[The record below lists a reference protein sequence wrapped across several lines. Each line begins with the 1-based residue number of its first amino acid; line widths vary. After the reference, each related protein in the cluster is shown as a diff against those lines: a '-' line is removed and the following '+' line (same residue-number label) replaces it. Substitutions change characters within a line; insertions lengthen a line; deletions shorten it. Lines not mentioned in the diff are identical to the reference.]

1 MTTGGANVT
10 VDQAK
15 LVLNSFS
22 AIFQN
27 NLTSAELVTWR
38 KFDSEMNDRNKLTVV
53 EQVVPRYLVTHTTG
67 AVNNLT
73 TNDVQ
78 NTVFGSE
85 QYQVNDIFGS
95 SMGWQ
100 DFVKIRDIGAA
111 RESEALRGAALN
123 LAEQIDAYILNF
135 AVNASNNFLGTP
147 GDPIST
153 FNDIANGYTR
163 LKEEGVEDTDFRA
176 VLNYYD
182 KQALGANIVNQTSL
196 AGGGAGT
203 AYSQGNA
210 SFLKSGDMIFRKGFD
225 GDIAGIPTMFT
236 QQLPTNLLG
245 SRNPANTAMNGAN
258 QYSDYA
264 SVAISTGPGLRLTQT
279 VNLTIGTGTE
289 TIKDGEV
296 FTIANVYAW
305 DNRLQAQL
313 PHLQQFR
320 VIGNYAATGG
330 TVANVVIFPAIIVQG
345 ASPSGA
351 DFNTISNNTAN
362 ATVNSIPGA
371 TAAVTFVGTASTAV
385 RPRVIMSKDAII
397 MACADLIMPATGI
410 GSRKSLTKVPLSV
423 RMWQNSVFNTGEHQ
437 VRFDVAVTAN
447 VVDRRRICRINGAS
461 GTDQ

>member
-15 LVLNSFS
+15 LVLNSFA

-27 NLTSAELVTWR
+27 NLTAAELVTWR
-38 KFDSEMNDRNKLTVV
+38 KFDNEMNDRNALTVV
-53 EQVVPRYLVTHTTG
+53 EQVVPRYLVTRTTNG
-67 AVNNLT
+67 VNNLT

-85 QYQVNDIFGS
+85 QFKIQDVFGS

-123 LAEQIDAYILNF
+123 LAEQIDAYILGF
-135 AVNASNNFLGTP
+135 VVDSSNNWLGTA
-147 GDPIST
+147 GDPISQW
-153 FNDIANGYTR
+153 NDIAQGYTR

-176 VLNYYD
+176 VLSYYD
-182 KQALGANIVNQTSL
+182 KQALGANLVNQQGIGSSF
-196 AGGGAGT
+196 AA
-203 AYSQGNA
+203 AGNA
-210 SFLKSGDMIFRKGFD
+210 SLPGVAEGVFRKGFA
-225 GDIAGIPTMFT
+225 GDIGGIATMFT
-236 QQLPTNLLG
+236 QQLPTLTLG

-264 SVAISTGPGLRLTQT
+264 SVAISPAPGQYMTQT

-289 TIKDGEV
+289 TLVDGEV
-296 FTIANVYAW
+296 FTIASVYAW
-305 DNRLQAQL
+305 DNRLQAKL

-320 VIGNYAATGG
+320 VIGNYTASSG
-330 TVANVVIFPAIIVQG
+330 NVSNVRIFPAIIVQN

-351 DFNTISNNTAN
+351 DFNTISNNTAH
-362 ATVNSIPGA
+362 ATVDSIPGS
-371 TAAVTFVGTASTAV
+371 TAQLVFVGTASTAV
-385 RPRVIMSKDAII
+385 RPRVITSKDAVVVST
-397 MACADLIMPATGI
+397 ADLIMPATGI
-410 GSRKSLTKVPLSV
+410 GSRKALTKVPLSV

-437 VRFDVAVTAN
+437 VRFDVALTAN
-447 VVDRRRICRINGAS
+447 VVDRRRIVRINGGS

>member
-15 LVLNSFS
+15 LVLNSFA

-27 NLTSAELVTWR
+27 NLCASELVTWR
-38 KFDSEMNDRNKLTVV
+38 KFDNEMNDRNALTVV
-53 EQVVPRYLVTHTTG
+53 EQVVPRYLVTHTTNG
-67 AVNNLT
+67 VNNLT

-85 QYQVNDIFGS
+85 QYKVQDVFGA

-135 AVNASNNFLGTP
+135 ATLASNNWLGTP
-147 GDPIST
+147 GDPISQY
-153 FNDIANGYTR
+153 NDIAQGYTR
-163 LKEEGVEDTDFRA
+163 LKEEGVEDTDYRA

-182 KQALGANIVNQTSL
+182 RQALGANIVNQQ
-196 AGGGAGT
+196 GIGASF
-203 AYSQGNA
+203 AVQGNA
-210 SFLKSGDMIFRKGFD
+210 GFRADGVFRKGFSGEID
-225 GDIAGIPTMFT
+225 GIPTMFT
-236 QQLPTNLLG
+236 QQLPTFALG
-245 SRNPANTAMNGAN
+245 SHGASHVNGAN

-264 SVAISTGPGLRLTQT
+264 SVAVSPAPGQYLTQT
-279 VNLTIGTGTE
+279 INLTIGVGTE
-289 TIKDGEV
+289 TINDGEV
-296 FTIANVYAW
+296 FTIASVNAW
-305 DNRLQAQL
+305 DNRLQAAL
-313 PHLQQFR
+313 PHLQMFR
-320 VIGNYAATGG
+320 VIGNYTASGG
-330 TVANVVIFPAIIVQG
+330 NVANVRIFPAIVVQN

-351 DFNTISNNTAN
+351 DFNTISNNTAH
-362 ATVNSIPGA
+362 ATVDSIPGA
-371 TAAVTFVGTASTAV
+371 AATVTWIGTASTSV
-385 RPRVIMSKDAII
+385 RPRLLMSKDAVVVST
-397 MACADLIMPATGI
+397 ADLIMPATGI

-437 VRFDVAVTAN
+437 VRFDVALSAN
-447 VVDRRRICRINGAS
+447 VVDRRRIVRINGTS

>member
-1 MTTGGANVT
+1 MSTGGANVT

-15 LVLNSFS
+15 LVLNSFA

-38 KFDSEMNDRNKLTVV
+38 KFDNEMNDRNALTVV
-53 EQVVPRYLVTHTTG
+53 EQVVPRYLVTHTVNG
-67 AVNNLT
+67 VNNLT
-73 TNDVQ
+73 ANDVQ
-78 NTVFGSE
+78 NTVFGSQ
-85 QYQVNDIFGS
+85 QYKIQDVFGS
-95 SMGWQ
+95 SMGWG
-100 DFVKIRDIGAA
+100 DFIKIQDIGAA
-111 RESEALRGAALN
+111 RESEALKGAALN
-123 LAEQIDAYILNF
+123 LAEQIDAYILGF
-135 AVNASNNFLGTP
+135 ATNASNNWLGTP
-147 GDPIST
+147 GDPVSQY
-153 FNDIANGYTR
+153 NDVAQGYTR

-182 KQALGANIVNQTSL
+182 RQALGANIINQQ
-196 AGGGAGT
+196 GIGATG
-203 AYSQGNA
+203 AQGNA
-210 SFLKSGDMIFRKGFD
+210 SLPGIGNGVYRKGFSGTID
-225 GDIAGIPTMFT
+225 GIPTMFT
-236 QQLPTNLLG
+236 QQLPTLTLG
-245 SRNPANTAMNGAN
+245 TRNPTYTAVNGAN

-264 SVAISTGPGLRLTQT
+264 SVAIASGPGLWLTQT
-279 VNLTIGTGTE
+279 INLTIGVGTE

-320 VIGNYAATGG
+320 VIGNYTATGG
-330 TVANVVIFPAIIVQG
+330 NVANVTIFPAIVVQG
-345 ASPSGA
+345 ASPSGT

-371 TAAVTFVGTASTAV
+371 TAAVTFVGTAASAV
-385 RPRVIMSKDAII
+385 RPRVILSKDAVVVST
-397 MACADLIMPATGI
+397 ADLIMPATGI

-437 VRFDVAVTAN
+437 VRFDVALSAN
-447 VVDRRRICRINGAS
+447 VVDPRRIVRINGTS